1 MKKKFYLVAV
11 MILAALVIVSC
22 SPENLQDG
30 KTPATKKAMTSSE
43 YSENSRAIKSVSVVE
58 AYTIAN
64 SEKAASTTKSTSEG
78 EYRLTF
84 DGSEKIS
91 SSDIITQ
98 LKDKASKA
106 KSEEEKAFYEKIA
119 SALPKDYSVEI
130 KAGSYVEFKKD
141 ANNVEVVSSLDITI
155 IIDVDKTIEIE
166 KDADD
171 KWIEIDGTFF
181 DNSELEKML
190 EKAEEAAESIE
201 EFFTNIKISLDQLK
215 SIAKG
220 TLVDIKEG
228 DFGKE
233 ANATGSY
240 SFSFDEGVFKA
251 SFDYLYQE
259 EDDEEKISV
268 NGYITFNFDS
278 LNNVFSALFEITSE
292 EGFEKFIE
300 SAKNT
305 MDVKI
310 TVNGTEI
317 WKDAFIDELM

>member
-43 YSENSRAIKSVSVVE
+43 YSENSRAIKRVSVVE

-64 SEKAASTTKSTSEG
+64 SENAASITRSNSEG
-78 EYRLTF
+78 EYRLPF

-91 SSDIITQ
+91 SSDIITK
-98 LKDKASKA
+98 LEDKASKA

-119 SALPKDYSVEI
+119 SALPKDYSVKI

-155 IIDVDKTIEIE
+155 IIDDDKTIEIE

-201 EFFTNIKISLDQLK
+201 EFFTNIKISLDQLE

-240 SFSFDEGVFKA
+240 SFYFDEGVFKA

-259 EDDEEKISV
+259 DSEDDKIHVTGS
-268 NGYITFNFDS
+268 IFFSFKS
-278 LNNVFSALFEITSE
+278 LEDAISNLFGVTTE

-300 SAKNT
+300 SVKDT
-305 MDVKI
+305 TDVKI
-310 TVNGTEI
+310 SVNGTEI
-317 WKDAFIDELM
+317 WADAFLDELC

>member
-1 MKKKFYLVAV
+1 
-11 MILAALVIVSC
+11 
-22 SPENLQDG
+22 
-30 KTPATKKAMTSSE
+30 
-43 YSENSRAIKSVSVVE
+43 
-58 AYTIAN
+58 
-64 SEKAASTTKSTSEG
+64 
-78 EYRLTF
+78 
-84 DGSEKIS
+84 
-91 SSDIITQ
+91 
-98 LKDKASKA
+98 
-106 KSEEEKAFYEKIA
+106 
-119 SALPKDYSVEI
+119 
-130 KAGSYVEFKKD
+130 
-141 ANNVEVVSSLDITI
+141 
-155 IIDVDKTIEIE
+155 
-166 KDADD
+166 
-171 KWIEIDGTFF
+171 
-181 DNSELEKML
+181 ML

-251 SFDYLYQE
+251 SFDYLYKE